1 MFVYTTK
8 VHKTKLAAGVTL
20 LLALVVGVVIFW
32 TARSGPEPE
41 QTPDADTNDSRITF
55 LAQFGWNVNAEP
67 VQAQSVTVPLTEDS
81 EVYSRYNELQRS
93 QGYDLTPYAGKQV
106 MRYLYEILNY
116 PDATEPV
123 YATLLVYDGKI
134 IGGDVT
140 NTAPEGKMHGFA
152 LPK

>member
-67 VQAQSVTVPLTEDS
+67 VQAQSVTVPSTEDS